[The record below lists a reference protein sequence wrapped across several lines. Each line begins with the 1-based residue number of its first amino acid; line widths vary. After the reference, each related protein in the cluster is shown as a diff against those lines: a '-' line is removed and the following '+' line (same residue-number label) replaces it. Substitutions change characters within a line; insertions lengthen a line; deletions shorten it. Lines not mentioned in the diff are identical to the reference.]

1 MPICPRKPDYVKLC
15 NAKAASDRS
24 TIRAHNHRDSFGGSH
39 MRDRQRYAASGVMAF
54 VLALGAT
61 GLAMGQG
68 VTGYKQGKGASP
80 VTGAAG
86 TAGST
91 GDSGIQ
97 KCDKPMGAMA
107 VVEPQDY
114 VMQSLSHYGL
124 QSPVSLIRLMV
135 QQSNCFIIVER
146 GIGMQNV
153 MQERELNK
161 SGELRQ
167 GSNMGGGQM
176 VSADFVLTP
185 SVVFSEGNAGGI
197 GGALGGVISRRNPL
211 VGAIAGG
218 LKFKEAQTSML
229 LADARSGIQ
238 VAAAE
243 GSTKKA
249 DLALGGALFGGG
261 AGGAIGG
268 YGNTN
273 EGKIIAAALMDNYNK
288 IVGVVRGDPSLQ
300 REVGTLREEAGKKT
314 AGGAVYNE
322 GDVVVPKI
330 GNVKLLAQPA
340 DGSKALATLA
350 KGEEL
355 VIVGAEQNG
364 FLNVQ
369 GGSASGWVKKVLVVG
384 Q

>member
-1 MPICPRKPDYVKLC
+1 MRMSNSVT
-15 NAKAASDRS
+15 ARS
-24 TIRAHNHRDSFGGSH
+24 LLAVG
-39 MRDRQRYAASGVMAF
+39 
-54 VLALGAT
+54 LALVAT
-61 GLAMGQG
+61 GAMGQ

-91 GDSGIQ
+91 GDSGLQ
-97 KCDKPMGAMA
+97 HCDKPMGALA

-114 VMQSLSHYGL
+114 VMSSLARYNL
-124 QSPVSLIRLMV
+124 QSPTSLIRLMV
-135 QQSNCFIIVER
+135 QQSNCFIVVER
-146 GIGMQNV
+146 GQGLQNV

-185 SVVFSEGNAGGI
+185 AVVFSEGNAGGI
-197 GGALGGVISRRNPL
+197 GGAVGGLLSRKNPL
-211 VGAIAGG
+211 VGAVAGG

-261 AGGAIGG
+261 GGAAVGG

-273 EGKIIAAALMDNYNK
+273 EGKIIAAALLDNYNK
-288 IVGVVRGDPSLQ
+288 VVGVVRGDPSLQ
-300 REVGTLREEAGKKT
+300 RDVGTLREEAGKKT
-314 AGGAVYNE
+314 KGGAVFNE
-322 GDVVVPKI
+322 GDVVMPKI
-330 GNVKLLAQPA
+330 ANVKLLASPA
-340 DGSKALATLA
+340 DGAKALATLP

-355 VIVGAEQNG
+355 VVVGEEKDG
-364 FLNVQ
+364 FINVQ
-369 GGSASGWVKKVLVVG
+369 SGSATGWVKKVLVVRP
-384 Q
+384 